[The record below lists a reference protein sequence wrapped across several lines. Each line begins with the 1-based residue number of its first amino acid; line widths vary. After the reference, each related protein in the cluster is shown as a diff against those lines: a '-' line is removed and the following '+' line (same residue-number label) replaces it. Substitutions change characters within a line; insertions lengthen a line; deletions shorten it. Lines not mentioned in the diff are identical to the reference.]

1 MHSCLVIAVSIIL
14 LAVPATATCS
24 HQHLGSETWCEA
36 SHPHPYFKFCSDCGE
51 KVYIGGYATKAHGD
65 GSWGSGTC
73 PYCGT
78 HEYIGQT
85 CVTSGT
91 CVCGATGPALGHNF
105 ENQIYSEVAHP
116 HYYFRQCLR
125 CGYHYY
131 TGGHATK
138 NHGDGSWGSGTCP
151 DCGSHSY
158 TGQSCT
164 NEGVCACGATIPAL
178 GHIDGSTFY
187 NESAHPHREY
197 TICRRCGGAAYTGQ
211 TQTLPHGDGTNGTCS
226 SCGIHF
232 YNNITL
238 LPPELIEHP
247 HTTTGRCDCGLT
259 MNFYN
264 LVSNCTTCRT
274 NEKTAY
280 NKKTEAAV
288 FVFIGSAQFGSG
300 QIGVPICVP
309 VQTIVEYT
317 SKYNHPANDIF
328 QFPTSYNYPNFAS
341 FFTLVTANVTGQI
354 PDSPPIMCIGGQTA
368 RYYNGSTLI
377 LTQSMDFVVVDA
389 THHNACVSDVWT
401 LGTNPTTVEF
411 NGLFYMLEGVS
422 GSKTTS
428 SSAAFS

>member
-1 MHSCLVIAVSIIL
+1 
-14 LAVPATATCS
+14 
-24 HQHLGSETWCEA
+24 
-36 SHPHPYFKFCSDCGE
+36 
-51 KVYIGGYATKAHGD
+51 
-65 GSWGSGTC
+65 
-73 PYCGT
+73 
-78 HEYIGQT
+78 
-85 CVTSGT
+85 
-91 CVCGATGPALGHNF
+91 
-105 ENQIYSEVAHP
+105 
-116 HYYFRQCLR
+116 
-125 CGYHYY
+125 
-131 TGGHATK
+131 
-138 NHGDGSWGSGTCP
+138 
-151 DCGSHSY
+151 
-158 TGQSCT
+158 
-164 NEGVCACGATIPAL
+164 
-178 GHIDGSTFY
+178 
-187 NESAHPHREY
+187 
-197 TICRRCGGAAYTGQ
+197 
-211 TQTLPHGDGTNGTCS
+211 
-226 SCGIHF
+226 
-232 YNNITL
+232 
-238 LPPELIEHP
+238 
-247 HTTTGRCDCGLT
+247 

-428 SSAAFS
+428 SSAALTRSSFSQRSSRALRCERSAQSSSNSHLKKFFKNTRYSSVFDCFLDY